1 MDGFQDVLASVTA
14 TVEGLVDRPNVTT
27 PSGDELRRRA
37 QDIGTKTN
45 LGSYHYSSVVR
56 SRSAGSTVVVGGPE
70 VLQESLTPRQE
81 EILDGLE
88 VTVALVDAYVK
99 RAPLLRTV
107 RRMGQN
113 DEFSPLCTLYLSSY
127 RPEVVRLAYFF
138 HLALFEPDGGEVGPQ
153 TTLVD
158 LPEWQEKD
166 RQILVFPEIA
176 TTYVLGSDYYGEIKK
191 GFLRLDMW
199 NAKRQ
204 GMLGMHAGS
213 KILKARGPDGGIRR
227 YSVFFLGLTATGKTT
242 HTAHTH
248 GLTEDGEGIAIAQDD
263 VVFLREDWSAL
274 GTEKGFFLKTEG
286 LAPDTQPLI
295 YHAITQGDA
304 VLENVLVDYDSV
316 VDLGDLT
323 LTGNGRGIMQRTAFG
338 DSMGPIDVPPATEL
352 DGALVAFITRRNTV
366 MPLAAKL
373 TKEQAAAFFMLGES
387 VESSGGDPR
396 RAGMSVR
403 QVGTNPFI
411 IGSRSEEGNRFFQF
425 LQAGG
430 DRVQP
435 YLLNTGGVGEV
446 AHMDHGKRV
455 VIQEVLRVQI
465 PEMAAII
472 RGIAR
477 GTIVWQKDRYWDLQ
491 VPGKVEGV
499 DMTKFDLSGF
509 YEEGQIQAMVETL
522 RKERREYLSGF
533 LGLRPEIVKGA
544 KF

>member
-1 MDGFQDVLASVTA
+1 MGGFQDVFASVTA
-14 TVEGLVDRPNVTT
+14 TVEGLVDQPNVTT
-27 PSGDELRRRA
+27 PSGEDLRKRA
-37 QDIGTKTN
+37 QRIGTKTD
-45 LGSYHYSSVVR
+45 LGSYNYSSVVR
-56 SRSAGSTVVVGGPE
+56 SRSAGLTVYVGGPE
-70 VLQESLTPRQE
+70 VLQASLNPRQE

-88 VTVALVDAYVK
+88 EMVAMVDAYVK
-99 RAPLLRTV
+99 RAPLLRTI

-127 RPEVVRLAYFF
+127 RPEVVRLAHFF
-138 HLALFEPDGGEVGPQ
+138 HLALFDPDGGEVGPRM
-153 TTLVD
+153 TLVD

-191 GFLRLDMW
+191 GFLRLGMW
-199 NAKRQ
+199 HAKRQ

-213 KILKARGPDGGIRR
+213 KILRARGSDGEVRH
-227 YSVFFLGLTATGKTT
+227 YSAFFLGLTATGKTT

-248 GLTEDGEGIAIAQDD
+248 GLGEDGEGIAIAQDD

-295 YHAITQGDA
+295 YRAITQGDA
-304 VLENVLVDYDSV
+304 VLENVLVDHDSV

-373 TKEQAAAFFMLGES
+373 TREQAAAFFMLGES

-411 IGSRSEEGNRFFQF
+411 IGNEAEEGNRFHRF
-425 LQAGG
+425 LQTGG
-430 DRVQP
+430 QRVQAF
-435 YLLNTGGVGEV
+435 LLNTGGVGEIAEV
-446 AHMDHGKRV
+446 DHGKRV
-455 VIQEVLRVQI
+455 VSQEVLRVEI
-465 PEMAAII
+465 PEMAAMI

-477 GTIVWQKDRYWDLQ
+477 GTIAWQKHPYWDLQ
-491 VPGKVEGV
+491 VPAEVDGV
-499 DMTKFDLSGF
+499 DLSKFDLSRF

-522 RKERREYLSGF
+522 RKERMEYLEGF
-533 LGLRPEIVKGA
+533 PGLDPEIVKGA
-544 KF
+544 DF

>member
-1 MDGFQDVLASVTA
+1 MGGSRDVLDSVTA
-14 TVEGLVDRPNVTT
+14 TVEGLAARPNVTT
-27 PSGDELRRRA
+27 PSGEELAKRA
-37 QDIGTKTN
+37 QRLGTKTD
-45 LGSYHYSSVVR
+45 LGGYNYSSVVR
-56 SRSAGSTVVVGGPE
+56 SRSAGLTVYVGGPE
-70 VLQESLTPRQE
+70 VLQESLNPRQE

-88 VTVALVDAYVK
+88 EMVVLVDAYVK
-99 RAPLLRTV
+99 RAPLLRTI

-127 RPEVVRLAYFF
+127 RPEVVRLAHFF
-138 HLALFEPDGGEVGPQ
+138 HLALFEPDGGEVGPRM
-153 TTLVD
+153 TLVD

-191 GFLRLDMW
+191 GFLRLGMW
-199 NAKRQ
+199 HAKQ
-204 GMLGMHAGS
+204 EGMLGMHAGS
-213 KILKARGPDGGIRR
+213 KILRARGPDGEIGR
-227 YSVFFLGLTATGKTT
+227 YSAFFLGLTATGKTT

-248 GLTEDGEGIAIAQDD
+248 GLVEDGEGIAIAQDD

-295 YHAITQGDA
+295 YRAITRGDA
-304 VLENVLVDYDSV
+304 VLENVLVDHNSV

-373 TKEQAAAFFMLGES
+373 TREQAAAFFMLGES

-411 IGSRSEEGNRFFQF
+411 IGNEAEEGNRFYRF

-430 DRVQP
+430 DRVRAF
-435 YLLNTGGVGEV
+435 LLNTGGVGEIAEV
-446 AHMDHGKRV
+446 DDGKRV
-455 VIQEVLRVQI
+455 VSQEVLRIEI
-465 PEMAAII
+465 PEMAAMI

-477 GTIVWQKDRYWDLQ
+477 GTIAWQGHPYWDLQ
-491 VPGKVEGV
+491 VPAKVEGV
-499 DMTKFDLSGF
+499 DLSKFDLDRF

-522 RKERREYLSGF
+522 RKERREYLKGF
-533 LGLRPEIVKGA
+533 PG
-544 KF
+544 

>member
-1 MDGFQDVLASVTA
+1 MGGFQDVFASVTA
-14 TVEGLVDRPNVTT
+14 TVEGLADRPNVTT
-27 PSGDELRRRA
+27 PSGEELRKRA
-37 QDIGTKTN
+37 QRIGTKTD
-45 LGSYHYSSVVR
+45 LGSYNYSSVVR
-56 SRSAGSTVVVGGPE
+56 SRSAGLTVYVGGPE
-70 VLQESLTPRQE
+70 VLQASLNPRQE

-88 VTVALVDAYVK
+88 ETIALVDAYVK
-99 RAPLLRTV
+99 RAPLLRTI

-127 RPEVVRLAYFF
+127 RPEVVRLAHFF
-138 HLALFEPDGGEVGPQ
+138 HLALFDPDGGEVGPRM
-153 TTLVD
+153 TLVD
-158 LPEWQEKD
+158 LPECQEKD

-191 GFLRLDMW
+191 GFLRLGMW
-199 NAKRQ
+199 HAKRE
-204 GMLGMHAGS
+204 GMLGIHAGS
-213 KILKARGPDGGIRR
+213 KILKARGSDGEVHR
-227 YSVFFLGLTATGKTT
+227 YSAFFLGLTATGKTT

-248 GLTEDGEGIAIAQDD
+248 GLAEDGEGIAIAQDD

-295 YHAITQGDA
+295 YRAITQGDA
-304 VLENVLVDYDSV
+304 VLENVLVDHDSV

-373 TKEQAAAFFMLGES
+373 TTQQAAAFFMLGES

-411 IGSRSEEGNRFFQF
+411 IGNEAEEGNRFYRF
-425 LQAGG
+425 LRTGG
-430 DRVQP
+430 QRVQAF
-435 YLLNTGGVGEV
+435 LLNTGGVGEIAEV
-446 AHMDHGKRV
+446 DHGKRV
-455 VIQEVLRVQI
+455 VSQEVLRGEI
-465 PEMAAII
+465 PEMAAMI

-477 GTIVWQKDRYWDLQ
+477 GTIAWQKHPYWDLQ
-491 VPGKVEGV
+491 VPAEVDGV
-499 DMTKFDLSGF
+499 DLSKFDLSRF

-522 RKERREYLSGF
+522 RTERREYLKGF
-533 LGLRPEIVKGA
+533 PGLDPEIVKGA
-544 KF
+544 DF

>member
-1 MDGFQDVLASVTA
+1 MGGFQDVFASVTA
-14 TVEGLVDRPNVTT
+14 TVEGLADRPNVTT
-27 PSGDELRRRA
+27 PSGEELRKRA
-37 QDIGTKTN
+37 QRIGTKTD
-45 LGSYHYSSVVR
+45 LGSYNYSSVVR
-56 SRSAGSTVVVGGPE
+56 SRSAGLTVYVGGPE
-70 VLQESLTPRQE
+70 VLQASLNPRQE

-88 VTVALVDAYVK
+88 ETIALVDAYVK
-99 RAPLLRTV
+99 RAPLLRTI

-113 DEFSPLCTLYLSSY
+113 VEFSPLCTLSLSSY
-127 RPEVVRLAYFF
+127 RPEVVRLAHFF
-138 HLALFEPDGGEVGPQ
+138 HLALFDPDGGEVGPRM
-153 TTLVD
+153 TLVD

-191 GFLRLDMW
+191 GFLRLGMW
-199 NAKRQ
+199 HAKRK

-213 KILKARGPDGGIRR
+213 KILKARGADGKVRR
-227 YSVFFLGLTATGKTT
+227 YSAFFLGLTATGKTT

-248 GLTEDGEGIAIAQDD
+248 GLAEEGEGIAIAQDD

-295 YHAITQGDA
+295 YHAITRGDA
-304 VLENVLVDYDSV
+304 VLENVLVDHDSV

-338 DSMGPIDVPPATEL
+338 DSMGPIDVPPATGL

-373 TKEQAAAFFMLGES
+373 TREQAAAFFMLGES

-411 IGSRSEEGNRFFQF
+411 IGNEAEEGNRFYQF
-425 LQAGG
+425 LQTGG
-430 DRVQP
+430 ERVQAF
-435 YLLNTGGVGEV
+435 LLNTGGVGEIAEV
-446 AHMDHGKRV
+446 EHGKRV
-455 VIQEVLRVQI
+455 VSQEVLRVEI
-465 PEMAAII
+465 PEMAAMI

-477 GTIVWQKDRYWDLQ
+477 GTIAWQKHPYWDLQ
-491 VPGKVEGV
+491 VPTKVDGV
-499 DMTKFDLSGF
+499 DLSKFDLDHF
-509 YEEGQIQAMVETL
+509 YEEGQIQDMVETL
-522 RKERREYLSGF
+522 RKERREYLKGF
-533 LGLRPEIVKGA
+533 PGLEREIVKGA
-544 KF
+544 DF